1 MATEELH
8 VTTDVTSTDS
18 RRGFLLAS
26 LTGLAALATVPVLSG
41 LAGCQQAPSR
51 KGQAPTQAGAPTAG
65 KTPLATEKLTDRV
78 TLVTG
83 APGNLVALSSTD
95 GVLLVDSGGSST
107 LAKGARASL
116 GGAQVRTLFNTHYH
130 ADQTGGNEL
139 FGKAG
144 AEIHAHEITRQ
155 WLATDYYVPAED
167 RWVKALPKAAWPTKT
182 FRDKG
187 EMKSGAESIEY
198 GYLLEAHTRGD
209 IYVFFRD
216 SNVLAV
222 GDVASPLRDPALDW
236 YAGGWLGGRV
246 DAMDDLLKLANDQTR
261 IVPSFGPV
269 MTRAQ
274 LQTERDMMAHLYD
287 RTTELTDHGRSAQ
300 DMLDAGVL
308 SEVQRKFADPYRF
321 LYDVSKGNWAH
332 YTNFGGNVV

>member
-1 MATEELH
+1 MG
-8 VTTDVTSTDS
+8 TD
-18 RRGFLLAS
+18 RRNFLLALGS
-26 LTGLAALATVPVLSG
+26 LPLLGG
-41 LAGCQQAPSR
+41 LAGCQQS
-51 KGQAPTQAGAPTAG
+51 PTRQGSTSTQKTA
-65 KTPLATEKLTDRV
+65 LRTEKLAERV

-83 APGNLVALSSTD
+83 APGNVVALSSTD
-95 GVLLVDSGGSST
+95 GVLLVDSGAAA
-107 LAKGARASL
+107 LAKGVRSSLDGAR
-116 GGAQVRTLFNTHYH
+116 VRTLFNTHYH

-155 WLATDYYVPAED
+155 WLATDYYVPSED
-167 RWVKALPKAAWPTKT
+167 RWVKALPKSAWPTKT
-182 FRDKG
+182 FREKG
-187 EMKSGAESIEY
+187 EMKSAAERVEY

-246 DAMDDLLKLANDQTR
+246 DAMDDLLKLANDQTK
-261 IVPSFGPV
+261 IVPSYGPV

-274 LQTERDMMAHLYD
+274 LQAERDMMVHLYD
-287 RTTELTDHGRSAQ
+287 RTTDLTDHGRSAQ
-300 DMLDAGVL
+300 DMLEAGVL
-308 SEVQRKFADPYRF
+308 NDAPRKFDDPYRF
-321 LYDVSKGNWAH
+321 LYDVCKGNWAH